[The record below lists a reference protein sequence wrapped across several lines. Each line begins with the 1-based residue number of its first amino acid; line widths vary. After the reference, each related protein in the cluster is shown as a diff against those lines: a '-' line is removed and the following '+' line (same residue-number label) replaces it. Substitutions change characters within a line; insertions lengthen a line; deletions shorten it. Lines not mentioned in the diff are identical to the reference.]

1 VNEAGASAPIAPQ
14 SSELDERPAVKLGV
28 VVSPGLAH
36 EITVDVATDLAED
49 LGDPRDE
56 VEWRTEFVVDR
67 LVEPPVPT
75 TELIDAARRRLLE
88 GDWDLAVVVTD
99 LPLRVGGQPVSYH
112 SSPTHGIAIVSLPA
126 LGAFQLRRRLRKVL
140 HELVEELVGG
150 DVGRE
155 HALRELA
162 NDTLD
167 RPGALRLL
175 FVPSVLAGHLRLLA
189 GMVRANRPW
198 RFAIRLY
205 AALVAALAVGAY
217 GATSSDI
224 WRLSGSAQS
233 WRLLLMSLVSVAA
246 TSAAIIAV
254 HGLWERVPDPRV
266 REQVVLFNIA
276 TLATV
281 VVGIA
286 TLYAAL
292 FVLILAGAALVIPE
306 SVFDDA
312 VVGSVT
318 AADYA
323 ALAWFVASLAT
334 IGGALGAGL
343 ESREAV
349 REAAYASNFTES
361 EPALTE
367 EGTS

>member
-1 VNEAGASAPIAPQ
+1 
-14 SSELDERPAVKLGV
+14 
-28 VVSPGLAH
+28 
-36 EITVDVATDLAED
+36 
-49 LGDPRDE
+49 
-56 VEWRTEFVVDR
+56 
-67 LVEPPVPT
+67 
-75 TELIDAARRRLLE
+75 
-88 GDWDLAVVVTD
+88 
-99 LPLRVGGQPVSYH
+99 
-112 SSPTHGIAIVSLPA
+112 
-126 LGAFQLRRRLRKVL
+126 
-140 HELVEELVGG
+140 
-150 DVGRE
+150 
-155 HALRELA
+155 
-162 NDTLD
+162 
-167 RPGALRLL
+167 
-175 FVPSVLAGHLRLLA
+175 
-189 GMVRANRPW
+189 
-198 RFAIRLY
+198 
-205 AALVAALAVGAY
+205 
-217 GATSSDI
+217 
-224 WRLSGSAQS
+224 
-233 WRLLLMSLVSVAA
+233 
-246 TSAAIIAV
+246 
-254 HGLWERVPDPRV
+254 VPDPRV